1 MDIISIDTKIHQ
13 NFDDEIRK
21 IDVYK
26 EKIEEIQNLLSDTA
40 IDDSIKT
47 KLCCKLTEYKSKL
60 DGVKSGDE
68 YGFYLA
74 DSYSIID
81 RYKTLLKTPIKIN
94 FFGAATNSEIDEIKK
109 EKEQLVLLFAHVA
122 KKYMQNVVVEQ
133 AETQEPTT
141 PQPTADCDLCG
152 SKKTV
157 IQDFSYV
164 CTECGRERDSNTI
177 ALSYKDITRTNIIQK
192 GTYEERSHFRD
203 ALNQYQGKQ
212 NCKIDKKVFDD
223 LEDEFRKHRL
233 IDIKKTGKELFK
245 RIKKEHVML
254 FLKELG
260 YDKQY
265 ENANYIFSEMTGVK
279 CPDISHLEDQLMDD
293 FDTLVNLYTK
303 RFKYEKGIERK
314 SFINIQ
320 CVLFQLLIKNKHKC
334 KKEDFNIL
342 KTVDRKT
349 FHDEILR
356 ELFEEIGWNYTPFF

>member
-13 NFDDEIRK
+13 YFDEELKKVDF
-21 IDVYK
+21 YK
-26 EKIEEIQNLLSDTA
+26 EKIDEIKNLLSDNC
-40 IDDSIKT
+40 IDYSIKNKLNSKLLDYEN
-47 KLCCKLTEYKSKL
+47 KLC
-60 DGVKSGDE
+60 GVKSGDE

-74 DSYSIID
+74 ESYSIID
-81 RYKTLLKTPIKIN
+81 RYKTILKTPIKMN
-94 FFGAATNSEIDEIKK
+94 FFGSSSSNNDNVDVKK
-109 EKEQLVLLFAHVA
+109 EKDQLIALFTNVA
-122 KKYMQNVVVEQ
+122 KKYIQNLFIEQ
-133 AETQEPTT
+133 TEIQETPIST
-141 PQPTADCDLCG
+141 DCDLCG
-152 SKKTV
+152 SKKTI

-164 CTECGRERDSNTI
+164 CTECGRERESGTI
-177 ALSYKDITRTNIIQK
+177 ALSYKDINRTNILQK

-223 LEDEFRKHRL
+223 LEEEFKKHRL
-233 IDIKKTGKELFK
+233 LDTTKTGKCRFS

-265 ENANYIFSEMTGVK
+265 ENANYIFSEISGLK
-279 CPDISHLEDQLMDD
+279 CPDITHLEDQLMDD

-320 CVLFQLLIKNKHKC
+320 CVLFQLLVKNKHKC
-334 KKEDFNIL
+334 RKEDFNIL